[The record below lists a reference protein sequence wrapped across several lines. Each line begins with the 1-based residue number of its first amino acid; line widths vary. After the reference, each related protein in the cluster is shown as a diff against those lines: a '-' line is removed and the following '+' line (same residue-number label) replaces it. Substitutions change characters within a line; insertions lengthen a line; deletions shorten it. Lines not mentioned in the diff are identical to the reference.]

1 MWGRTAGVSIAGAAL
16 VLLVAGTVKGGGVD
30 DTELADDA
38 AAIATHLDPRAR
50 DTLARIPDLGRRLL
64 ALRSYLRAGSTLP
77 ERWSWSEQEVRDF
90 EQSQEFC
97 DAQAEVDRVVAAFA
111 AAFAG
116 YTLYVNR
123 EVRSLDVQI
132 ERWNSNASVDAASRT
147 LLDDLRVASAQRAR
161 GKGADWLRDSLMS
174 WTLAMPVTLAAP
186 GLSAHGQSRAF
197 DFQVER
203 DGAIVAGTEAE
214 HATRDWDA
222 AGWTERLKQV
232 VARASARLRGPLE
245 TPREPWH
252 YYYDAGVS
260 APAESVHGPCE

>member
-1 MWGRTAGVSIAGAAL
+1 M
-16 VLLVAGTVKGGGVD
+16 
-30 DTELADDA
+30 
-38 AAIATHLDPRAR
+38 
-50 DTLARIPDLGRRLL
+50 ARIPDLGRRLL

-77 ERWSWSEQEVRDF
+77 ERWSWSEQEIREF

-111 AAFAG
+111 AAYPG
-116 YTLYVNR
+116 YTL
-123 EVRSLDVQI
+123 VRQSGGPQPRRPDRALEQQ
-132 ERWNSNASVDAASRT
+132 
-147 LLDDLRVASAQRAR
+147 RVGRCSFAGRCSTICVRASAQRAP
-161 GKGADWLRDSLMS
+161 GKGADWLQDSLTS
-174 WTLAMPVTLAAP
+174 WTLAVPVTLAAP

-203 DGAIVAGTEAE
+203 DGTIVAGTEAE

-222 AGWTERLKQV
+222 AGWTERLKQI
-232 VARASARLRGPLE
+232 VARASTRLRGPLE

-260 APAESVHGPCE
+260 APTETVHGPCE

>member
-1 MWGRTAGVSIAGAAL
+1 MSNAIASAVKLGRVSFGPSRLGGPAVQVTKAFLTATGEHARI
-16 VLLVAGTVKGGGVD
+16 VAGTGWDGIEGKKYK
-30 DTELADDA
+30 LA
-38 AAIATHLDPRAR
+38 
-50 DTLARIPDLGRRLL
+50 
-64 ALRSYLRAGSTLP
+64 
-77 ERWSWSEQEVRDF
+77 EF
-90 EQSQEFC
+90 EK
-97 DAQAEVDRVVAAFA
+97 AFA

-161 GKGADWLRDSLMS
+161 AKRADWLRDSLTS
-174 WTLAMPVTLAAP
+174 WTLAVPVTLAAP

-232 VARASARLRGPLE
+232 VARASTRLRGPLE

-260 APAESVHGPCE
+260 APADGVHGPCE